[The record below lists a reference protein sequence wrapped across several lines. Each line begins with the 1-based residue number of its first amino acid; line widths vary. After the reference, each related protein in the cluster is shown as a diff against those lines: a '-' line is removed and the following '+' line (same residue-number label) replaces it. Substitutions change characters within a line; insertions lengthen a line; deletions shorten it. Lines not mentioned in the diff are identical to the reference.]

1 MVGRENSWI
10 FFTLLGVE
18 KIREF
23 SLPLVGGFGLDL
35 RWGDVQ
41 GVLIL
46 GRLGWLRVRACGSGY
61 LRYSGIGLFLNN

>member
-1 MVGRENSWI
+1 
-10 FFTLLGVE
+10 LGVE

-35 RWGDVQ
+35 RWEGVQ

-46 GRLGWLRVRACGSGY
+46 GRLGWLRVRGLWKRGICDIAD
-61 LRYSGIGLFLNN
+61 IGLFLNN